1 MDLAFIR
8 GPGSWKIAPTLVEGY
23 LFTPLSGADVY
34 FWKGNVMAAA
44 NGYANAKEADP
55 PPAISNIAG
64 VCMAI
69 IILSLA
75 SVIWFQQGQLSD
87 AIKTLAIVVTKC
99 AAK

>member
-1 MDLAFIR
+1 M
-8 GPGSWKIAPTLVEGY
+8 GCY
-23 LFTPLSGADVY
+23 LFTTLSGTNVY
-34 FWKGNVMAAA
+34 FWKGNVMAAL
-44 NGYANAKEADP
+44 NDLANANQADP

-64 VCMAI
+64 ICMAI

-99 AAK
+99 ASR